1 MCKGCS
7 GEAELEPCHARRYL
21 SYRKSK
27 VTVYHVGEHTCFI
40 TSILKKK
47 DVKTVEQ
54 LVRNNPNIK
63 PSEVQ
68 SVFVLSAFQQ
78 QMNWA
83 KVEKEATTMD
93 RKHISNIKEKVK
105 KDIQPFS
112 HNFEAVVSLKNTVI
126 RRICYIFTK

>member
-1 MCKGCS
+1 M
-7 GEAELEPCHARRYL
+7 
-21 SYRKSK
+21 KSK
-27 VTVYHVGEHTCFI
+27 VTVYHVGEHTCPV
-40 TSILKKK
+40 TSIPKKK

-63 PSEVQ
+63 PSEVP

-83 KVEKEATTMD
+83 EVEKEATTMD

-105 KDIQPFS
+105 KDIQP
-112 HNFEAVVSLKNTVI
+112 
-126 RRICYIFTK
+126 